1 MISVRRRSVIQAIAV
16 LFLALGCLGA
26 GRGALTEAH
35 GATPATALLVGVRAA
50 HAPGHDRVIFDF
62 SGGPPGRWTVRYVN
76 RLIADPRG
84 TPIPIAGRAILAV
97 TFHAAAAHT
106 DGGRVTAPARATFA
120 LPNVMTVARAG
131 DFEAVL
137 SYGIGLAR
145 RTSFRVFALR
155 RPNRVVIDI
164 ATGFRTVPMRVY
176 LFNERR
182 FVASTPPFVTGV
194 RRQIT
199 AAAPA
204 TALMDRLFAGPTS
217 HERASGLRL
226 LSSRATGFAGLS
238 IVGGIARIRLTGGC
252 SSGGSTATIAEE
264 ISTTLRQ
271 LPTVHWVKIY
281 DPSGHTERP
290 SGPGDSIPECLE
302 P

>member
-1 MISVRRRSVIQAIAV
+1 MTSARRRSVIQAVAV
-16 LFLALGCLGA
+16 LLLALGCLGA
-26 GRGALTEAH
+26 GLGAPTQAY
-35 GATPATALLVGVRAA
+35 GAATPMALLVGVRAA
-50 HAPGHDRVIFDF
+50 HAPGHDRVVFDF
-62 SGGPPGRWTVRYVN
+62 SGGLPARWTVRYVN

-84 TPIPIAGRAILAV
+84 TPIAMPGRAILAV
-97 TFHAAAAHT
+97 TLHAAAAHT
-106 DGGRVTAPARATFA
+106 DGGRVTAPARVSFA

-145 RTSFRVFALR
+145 RTTFRVLPLR
-155 RPNRVVIDI
+155 RPNRLVIDI
-164 ATGFRTVPMRVY
+164 ATGFRTIPMRVY

-182 FVASTPPFVTGV
+182 FVANTPPFVTGV

-217 HERASGLRL
+217 HERAGGLRL

-238 IVGGIARIRLTGGC
+238 ISGGIARLRLTGGC

-271 LPTVHWVKIY
+271 LPSVHWVKIY
-281 DPSGHTERP
+281 DPAGRTERP
-290 SGPGDSIPECLE
+290 SGPVDSIPECLE